1 MQCGTLGDMGIDKK
15 TKGFFSEFS
24 KFAAKGNVFDL
35 AVAVIVGNAFSAVV
49 NGLVADFFL
58 PLLSVLTGN
67 INLTTFSYTLDLPA
81 AEPVIIKYG
90 HFLEVTVNF
99 LIIALAVFMM
109 FKLITRIRTRLVR
122 AEKNEPPAPPVST
135 EEKLLS
141 EIRDLL
147 KEQNQSK

>member
-1 MQCGTLGDMGIDKK
+1 MEIDKRA
-15 TKGFFSEFS
+15 KGFFAEFS

-35 AVAVIVGNAFSAVV
+35 AVAVVVGNAFSQVV

-58 PLLSVLTGN
+58 PLLSVPTGT
-67 INLTTFSYTLDLPA
+67 INLTTFSYALPVHT

-90 HFLEVTVNF
+90 HFLEVTMNF
-99 LIIALAVFMM
+99 LVIALAVFLM
-109 FKLITRIRTRLVR
+109 FKLITRIRTRLER
-122 AEKNEPPAPPVST
+122 AEELEPAAPPVST

-147 KEQNQSK
+147 KGQSHQK